1 MEKCLHWSNKSA
13 MIIYD
18 ERCQKR
24 ILLTPFF
31 AFKSIKEWRKI
42 R

>member
-13 MIIYD
+13 MIITTKVSKENSFD
-18 ERCQKR
+18 A
-24 ILLTPFF
+24 FF
-31 AFKSIKEWRKI
+31 AFKGIKEWRKI

>member
-13 MIIYD
+13 MIITTKGV
-18 ERCQKR
+18 KR
-24 ILLTPFF
+24 EFFDAFF